1 MCKAHKSDFYYGSFL
16 SQLINNGKTPAIVE
30 SEDRRSI
37 YSLTTDKG
45 NYTIYSKYVSTP
57 RGRDNSCLWNFIFT
71 KDEVEAIKHYKDNGR
86 KFLFALICGKKR
98 LQESEFA
105 VLTLDE
111 ARDCLGFNYTT
122 DTYRLTI
129 KYEKR
134 RKGLGLYGTSRSD
147 RNHDGSDNTLRISRE
162 VLLGL

>member
-1 MCKAHKSDFYYGSFL
+1 L
-16 SQLINNGKTPAIVE
+16 
-30 SEDRRSI
+30 
-37 YSLTTDKG
+37 
-45 NYTIYSKYVSTP
+45 
-57 RGRDNSCLWNFIFT
+57 
-71 KDEVEAIKHYKDNGR
+71 
-86 KFLFALICGKKR
+86 
-98 LQESEFA
+98 A